1 MTSGELGTDPNPPLT
16 LVSWNLAML
25 ERSAEAPGSVH
36 HDMIENAVREF
47 TLELAPDVVCWQ
59 ELPNK
64 VPFVETLDLMQATT
78 RSHSGRLATLI
89 AKDSALAACEPTIEA
104 VDGVGLLSTFPEHDG
119 RPAFTVGN
127 VHLEPGKGGAGRR
140 LEQLGELVSKSPT
153 ERLLVVGDT
162 NMRLAD
168 VEFVVSAGFD
178 APKPSRP
185 TWNSKKNHFRTDGH
199 EFTAYFTRM
208 FASPGVEI
216 TKTVVHDKPTT
227 IDGTTFYWSDHFA
240 VSATITIPS
249 ETPAS

>member
-1 MTSGELGTDPNPPLT
+1 
-16 LVSWNLAML
+16 ML
-25 ERSAEAPGSVH
+25 ERSAEAPLAVQDFH
-36 HDMIENAVREF
+36 IEEAVREF
-47 TLELAPDVVCWQ
+47 TLSIEPDVVCWQ

-78 RSHSGRLATLI
+78 RSHSGQMATLV
-89 AKDSALAACEPTIEA
+89 AKDSPLAASEPTIQA

-153 ERLLVVGDT
+153 ELLVVTGDT

-168 VEFVVSAGFD
+168 VEFVANAGFTT
-178 APKPSRP
+178 PKPQRP
-185 TWNSKKNHFRTDGH
+185 TWNSKRNRFRDEGH

-208 FASPGVEI
+208 FASPGIELSN
-216 TKTVVHDKPTT
+216 TVVHDTPAEV
-227 IDGTTFYWSDHFA
+227 DGTKFYWSDHFA
-240 VSATITIPS
+240 LSAELTVSA
-249 ETPAS
+249 AR